1 MSGDGGDGFKN
12 RRRNE
17 KMREDSAFKEDEAIF
32 IIFQYGK
39 SSSISDVMRAFRK
52 ELYPSQ
58 PRKVPSRKIEENCP
72 TNKKTG

>member
-1 MSGDGGDGFKN
+1 MFFLYQTMSGDGGDGFKN

-39 SSSISDVMRAFRK
+39 SSHFEAMYF
-52 ELYPSQ
+52 PM
-58 PRKVPSRKIEENCP
+58 
-72 TNKKTG
+72 

>member
-32 IIFQYGK
+32 IILQYGK
-39 SSSISDVMRAFRK
+39 SSSISGTTTVGF
-52 ELYPSQ
+52 
-58 PRKVPSRKIEENCP
+58 PRLHRPGHH
-72 TNKKTG
+72 T